1 MSDCNL
7 TIYNGVI
14 TGNDGYLFLAG
25 GAHNPLKFINSKDQ
39 IKKRSVNHFV
49 ANIKSRAVKAE
60 RRGINY
66 LHVICPDKHFAC
78 RKYFPTTINRSLFE
92 AYVEHMPSD
101 FDFSNIVYPLQELE
115 ESCVSIAYKT
125 DTHYTPH
132 GTAVATNQ
140 LLLKFQIDEKFRLHS
155 SDLNTSFSRDDF
167 SGDLGSK
174 LIPKVYEKREIL
186 LPNSNSRKFS
196 NSLGSGNNGIIDFY
210 INDHAPIAAKIL
222 IFGDSF
228 GRSIATCLTN
238 IFSNVL
244 FLRSPFVHI
253 EIIDSYKPQY
263 MITQNVERYLSHVT
277 LDREAPPFFL
287 YPFLKGVSPI
297 MDIDSAQAIS
307 LALRGN

>member
-1 MSDCNL
+1 MVDCGL
-7 TIYNGVI
+7 TVDNGVI

-39 IKKRSVNHFV
+39 IKKRSVNQFA
-49 ANIKSRAVKAE
+49 ANIKSRTMKAE
-60 RRGINY
+60 RRGISY
-66 LHVICPDKHFAC
+66 IHIICPDKHFAC
-78 RKYFPTTINRSLFE
+78 RKHFPAEITSTLFE
-92 AYVEHMPSD
+92 AYVEQMPRD
-101 FDFSNIVYPLQELE
+101 FDFSNLVYPLQELE
-115 ESCVSIAYKT
+115 ESSENIAYKT

-132 GTAVATNQ
+132 GTAVVTNE
-140 LLLKFQIDEKFRLHS
+140 LLLKFQIDKEINLH
-155 SDLNTSFSRDDF
+155 DNNLNTTFSRDNF

-174 LIPKVYEKREIL
+174 LVPKVFEKRELL
-186 LPNSNSRKFS
+186 LPNSNSRRFS
-196 NSLGSGNNGIIDFY
+196 NSLGSGNNGIIDYY
-210 INDHAPIAAKIL
+210 INDDAPIKAKAL

-263 MITQNVERYLSHVT
+263 MISQNVEKYLSHVT

-297 MDIDSAQAIS
+297 MDIDSAKAIS